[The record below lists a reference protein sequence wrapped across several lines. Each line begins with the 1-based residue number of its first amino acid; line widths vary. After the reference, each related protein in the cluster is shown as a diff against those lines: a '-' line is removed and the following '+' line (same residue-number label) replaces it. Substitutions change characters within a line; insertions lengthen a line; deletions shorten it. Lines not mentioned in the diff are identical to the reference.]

1 MLLAYTV
8 TPEEDP
14 LSCSTGSRSRESP
27 RNDND
32 AEEDAV
38 TAQLR
43 DVPSEDD
50 DDTDEK
56 IVDIFHH
63 LLVKSEHLCV
73 LLYCI
78 NYGIMFNWFS

>member
-1 MLLAYTV
+1 MRIVFQEFSASSKNLFPCILLAYTV

-38 TAQLR
+38 TALLR

-50 DDTDEK
+50 DDTDEE
-56 IVDIFHH
+56 IVDIF
-63 LLVKSEHLCV
+63 SPSSGE
-73 LLYCI
+73 I
-78 NYGIMFNWFS
+78 